1 MTHYRQE
8 QLTGVRLGETRGKD
22 QTGIEEEWT
31 CFPCLETPLEGLM
44 WKNGRDIV
52 KKEGTE

>member
-1 MTHYRQE
+1 M
-8 QLTGVRLGETRGKD
+8 GETRGKD

-31 CFPCLETPLEGLM
+31 CFPCLKTLLEGLM

-52 KKEGTE
+52 KKQGTE